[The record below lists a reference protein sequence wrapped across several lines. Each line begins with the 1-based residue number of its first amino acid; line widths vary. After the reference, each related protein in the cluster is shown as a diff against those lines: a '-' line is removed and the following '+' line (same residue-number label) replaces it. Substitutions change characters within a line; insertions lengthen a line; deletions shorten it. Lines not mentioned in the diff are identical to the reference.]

1 MDERGHHMGAQLSSV
16 LGVVARTRPA
26 LPARSNM
33 SVSTTDGSH
42 NAHVVTDAS
51 YSVRID
57 DLFGALIRTFKRG
70 VCEL

>member
-1 MDERGHHMGAQLSSV
+1 MDERGHHMGAYLSAV

-33 SVSTTDGSH
+33 LVSPTDGSH
-42 NAHVVTDAS
+42 NAYVVTDAS

-57 DLFGALIRTFKRG
+57 NLFGALIHTLKLD
-70 VCEL
+70 V